1 MWDQEDLNGYKYE
14 TQNNRGQIKPTDVL
28 SQYIKLYCNNPEY
41 KNFLEIGTW
50 NGLGSTKVFV
60 DNLTQRADRNWKFYS
75 LESNKDKSE
84 DAKRYYI
91 NIPNVFILNEVIW
104 NELPSD
110 FYEVFPEL
118 LSNSNFNYW
127 NQVDMEN
134 MKLCKKF
141 LDRNDLPEKFD
152 LILFDGG
159 EFTTYHEFQFL
170 KKYAKTIILDDTNT
184 AKCQKIA
191 EEIRSSN
198 EWKIIADLSQDRN
211 GVLVAEKN
219 L

>member
-1 MWDQEDLNGYKYE
+1 MWDQNDLNGYIYE
-14 TQNNRGQIKPTDVL
+14 TKNNRGQVKPTDIL
-28 SQYIKLYCNNPEY
+28 SQYIKKYCTNIQN

-60 DNLTQRADRNWKFYS
+60 DNLIERTDKDWKFYS

-110 FYEVFPEL
+110 FYEIFPEIL
-118 LSNSNFNYW
+118 LNSNYNYW
-127 NQVDMEN
+127 NKIDIEN
-134 MKLCKKF
+134 MILCKKF
-141 LDRNDLPEKFD
+141 LDRNDLPEYFD

-159 EFTTYHEFQFL
+159 EFTTYHEFHFL
-170 KKYAKTIILDDTNT
+170 KKYARTIILDDTNT
-184 AKCQKIA
+184 EKCKKIA

-198 EWKIIADLSQDRN
+198 EWKIIADILFDRN
-211 GVLVAEKN
+211 GVLVAEKII
-219 L
+219 

>member
-1 MWDQEDLNGYKYE
+1 MWDQEDLNGYKHE
-14 TQNNRGQIKPTDVL
+14 TENNRGQIKSTDVL
-28 SQYIKLYCNNPEY
+28 SQYIKQYCSNPDY

-60 DNLTQRADRNWKFYS
+60 DNLTQRGDKNWKFYS

-91 NIPNVFILNEVIW
+91 NIPRVFILNEVIW

-110 FYEVFPEL
+110 FYDIFPDIL
-118 LSNSNFNYW
+118 FGSNSNRL
-127 NQVDMEN
+127 NQIDMEN
-134 MKLCKKF
+134 MKLCKLF
-141 LDRNDLPEKFD
+141 LDRNNLPEKFD

-159 EFTTYHEFQFL
+159 EFTTYHEFQLL
-170 KKYAKTIILDDTNT
+170 KKMARIVILDDTNSQ
-184 AKCQKIA
+184 KCQKIA

-198 EWKIIADLSQDRN
+198 EWKIIADLPNDRN
-211 GVLVAEKN
+211 GVLVAEHI
-219 L
+219 